1 LTEILIQIILRRS
14 SDINGDAKVEP
25 QRMISLMSFGD
36 VGSEKRR
43 HCGCGTSRGSWGLV
57 AADLQMAACA
67 EIPSFKEVNAV
78 LFDPH
83 KTADWL
89 KERYPVQ
96 DTAISRGE

>member
-1 LTEILIQIILRRS
+1 MSE
-14 SDINGDAKVEP
+14 AK
-25 QRMISLMSFGD
+25 S
-36 VGSEKRR
+36 RR
-43 HCGCGTSRGSWGLV
+43 HCGCRTSLGSWGLV
-57 AADLQMAACA
+57 AADLQMAGSS

-96 DTAISRGE
+96 